1 MVADK
6 LTLRHGTTP
15 EIGFWGKVDKTLRH
29 YYRIGLRTCRG
40 RWWDLRNQPLARPV
54 FVVGCSRS
62 GTTVVYKTLSE
73 SRELGSLQR
82 ETHDFWIALHP
93 LAEKGYTTHALTAA
107 DASARDRAIVSRYFY
122 ALTGRARVVDK
133 NNQNGLCVP
142 YLRALFP
149 DAHFVY
155 VKRSPGDNLNSL
167 IEGWGKADEFAT
179 WSEDLPA
186 EVAVDGGRYARW
198 CFFLSDGWRDY
209 LRAPIEEVCAFQYD
223 AMNRAI
229 LDAARSIPKS
239 QWTEIRYEDLLRDP
253 VAAFEAT
260 FRAIDVPFTDR
271 LRKHCET
278 VLDRPYN
285 AFSEVRLDKWKEER
299 NRARIERVLARV
311 EPVARAMGY
320 SLP

>member
-6 LTLRHGTTP
+6 LALRDGATP

-29 YYRIGLRTCRG
+29 YFRIGVRAWRG
-40 RWWDLRNQPLARPV
+40 RWWDLRGRPLARPV

-73 SRELGSLQR
+73 SQELGSLQR
-82 ETHDFWIALHP
+82 ETHDFWIGLHP
-93 LAEKGYTTHALTAA
+93 LADKGYATHALTAA
-107 DASARDRAIVSRYFY
+107 DASARDRDAVSRFFY
-122 ALTGRARVVDK
+122 AQTGRVRVVDK

-142 YLRALFP
+142 YLHALFP

-155 VKRSPGDNLNSL
+155 VKRGPGDNLNSL

-179 WSEDLPA
+179 WSEDLP
-186 EVAVDGGRYARW
+186 EKVAVDGGRYSRW
-198 CFFLSDGWRDY
+198 CFFLSEGWREY
-209 LRAPIEEVCAFQYD
+209 VRAPVEDVCAFQYD

-229 LDAARSIPKS
+229 LDAARGIPAS
-239 QWTEIRYEDLLRDP
+239 QWTEIRYEDLLSDP

-260 FRAIDVPFTDR
+260 FRAIGVAFTDR
-271 LRKHCET
+271 LRAHCAT
-278 VLDRPYN
+278 VLERPYN

-299 NRARIERVLARV
+299 NRARIERVLSRV

-320 SLP
+320 PRP